1 MQRST
6 FNRIK
11 NIFGSDNLGIQN
23 VYTPINKIEETT
35 GIKFFDFVTPEM
47 KNIGVLF
54 NWEFIYTMLEE
65 ALKNNYTNDMKFTY
79 FYDSEADKKA
89 LTFNGFEK
97 SRFAKVNYEIE
108 FVNICEFTEQNKDIK
123 VIEKAMAGKHFDIVF
138 SNPPY
143 NGNIDLKILQTMFD
157 YADKI
162 IFIHP
167 STFLLDKKF
176 KTKLYNDVRNSNYL
190 EKTIFVWGNMLFDI
204 WLFCPVT
211 ISVWNKK
218 HDSNIVEVIDTAITN
233 SSYTCDVND
242 ISVHGKYFQKIKRFL
257 NCKSNLQNN
266 ITDEN
271 ELTDYSVKFALIRG
285 HANIKNNIS
294 GYNEDFFT
302 IAAIDNELNKC
313 DSTFRLSESAKS
325 HTSNG
330 KNFPLFT
337 FSSEVERENFLG
349 YCKTKI
355 VRFLL
360 SLVKTNANIYSGE
373 LKVIPWMDFSQEWND
388 KKLCE
393 EFGIDEELWQYIDK
407 FIPDYYEDYASGF

>member
-23 VYTPINKIEETT
+23 VYTPINKIEEVT
-35 GIKFFDFVTPEM
+35 GIKFFNFVTPEM

-54 NWEFIYTMLEE
+54 NWEFVYTMLEE
-65 ALKNNYTNDMKFTY
+65 ALKNNYTNNMKFTY

-97 SRFAKVNYEIE
+97 GRFAKVNYEIE
-108 FVNICEFTEQNKDIK
+108 FVNICEFTEKNKDIK

-143 NGNIDLKILQTMFD
+143 NGNIDLKILQTVFD

-167 STFLLDKKF
+167 ATFLLDKKF
-176 KTKLYNDVRNSNYL
+176 KKKLYNDVRNTNYL
-190 EKTIFVWGNMLFDI
+190 EKAIFVWGNEMFNI
-204 WLFCPVT
+204 GLFCTVA

-218 HDSNIVEVIDTAITN
+218 HNSNIVEVIDKGYTGTV
-233 SSYTCDVND
+233 YTCDVND
-242 ISVHGKYFQKIKRFL
+242 ISIHGEYFQKVKHFL
-257 NCKSNLQNN
+257 NCESNLQNN

-271 ELTDYSVKFALIRG
+271 ELTEYSVSFPLIRTGVTCGIDGFTG
-285 HANIKNNIS
+285 HFTSILGLDDNN
-294 GYNEDFFT
+294 Y
-302 IAAIDNELNKC
+302 KC
-313 DSTFRLSESAKS
+313 DSTFRFGDHV
-325 HTSNG
+325 HTKLHYG
-330 KNFPLFT
+330 

-349 YCKTKI
+349 YCKTKV

-360 SLVKTNANIYSGE
+360 SLAKTNAHIDAGE
-373 LKVIPWMDFSQEWND
+373 LAAVPWMDFSQSWND

-407 FIPDYYEDYASGF
+407 FIPDYYEDYESGF

>member
-35 GIKFFDFVTPEM
+35 GIKFFDFVTPDT
-47 KNIGVLF
+47 KNIVVLF
-54 NWEFIYTMLEE
+54 NWEFVYTMVEE

-97 SRFAKVNYEIE
+97 GRFAKVNYEIE
-108 FVNICEFTEQNKDIK
+108 FVNICEFTEQNKDVK

-143 NGNIDLKILQTMFD
+143 NKNIDLKILQIMFD

-167 STFLLDKKF
+167 AGYLLDKKF
-176 KTKLYNDVRNSNYL
+176 KTKIYNDVRNTNYL
-190 EKTIFVWGNMLFDI
+190 EKAIFVWGNQMFDI
-204 WLFCPVT
+204 WLFYPLT
-211 ISVWNKK
+211 ISVWNMNKTS
-218 HDSNIVEVIDTAITN
+218 DECIVNDMAISCTN
-233 SSYTCDVND
+233 YMCKIND
-242 ISVHGKYFQKIKRFL
+242 ISIHPAWTTAWKNSL
-257 NCKSNLQNN
+257 N
-266 ITDEN
+266 ITKTLES
-271 ELTDYSVKFALIRG
+271 EVTPHGQLSDYSVRFASIRG

-302 IAAIDNELNKC
+302 IIAMDNTLNKC
-313 DSTFRLSESAKS
+313 DHTFE
-325 HTSNG
+325 
-330 KNFPLFT
+330 
-337 FSSEVERENFLG
+337 FSKASREHGCIQAHWAFENENIRENFLE
-349 YCKTKI
+349 YCKTKV

-360 SLVKTNANIYSGE
+360 SFVKNGPVLGRGE
-373 LKVIPWMDFSQEWND
+373 LAAIPWMDFSQEWND

-407 FIPDYYEDYASGF
+407 FIPDYYADYESGF

>member
-11 NIFGSDNLGIQN
+11 NIFGADNLGIQN

-35 GIKFFDFVTPEM
+35 DIKFFNFVTPEM

-54 NWEFIYTMLEE
+54 NWEFVYTMLEE

-97 SRFAKVNYEIE
+97 GRFAKVNYEIE
-108 FVNICEFTEQNKDIK
+108 FVNICEFTEKNKDIK

-167 STFLLDKKF
+167 STFLLDNKF
-176 KTKLYNDVRNSNYL
+176 KTKLYNDLRNTNYL
-190 EKTIFVWGNMLFDI
+190 EKTILVWGNEMFKI
-204 WLFCPVT
+204 RLFCPLA
-211 ISVWNKK
+211 ISVWNKE
-218 HDSNIVEVIDTAITN
+218 HNSNIVEVIDSAITN
-233 SSYTCDVND
+233 SKYTCDVNEL
-242 ISVHGKYFQKIKRFL
+242 SVHGEYFQKVKRFL
-257 NCKSNLQNN
+257 NCKNNLQNNN

-271 ELTDYSVKFALIRG
+271 ELTDYSVRFSLIQG
-285 HANIKNNIS
+285 TSKIS
-294 GYNEDFFT
+294 NYYTDDFFNLT
-302 IAAIDNELNKC
+302 GKNVDKNKC

-325 HTSNG
+325 HTGNG

-337 FSSEVERENFLG
+337 FSSEAERENFLG

-360 SLVKTNANIYSGE
+360 SLVKMNANIYSGE

-407 FIPDYYEDYASGF
+407 FIPDYYEDYESGF